1 MTWQAEVWIWFGVAW
16 LFLLAVLFK
25 RNSEREHRDAEATEE
40 ALKHTRRTAG
50 HEHEMDML

>member
-1 MTWQAEVWIWFGVAW
+1 MKLIGTLVWFGIAW
-16 LFLLAVLFK
+16 LFIAAVLLS
-25 RNSEREHRDAEATEE
+25 RWYAREHRDAEATEE